1 VVQKAV
7 LLGDSLA
14 MNDLGYI
21 YDVGGG
27 LLTAALK
34 DDCARRP
41 RSEDGGRQRKPRE
54 IGAEGCFAQ
63 LPLRGSS
70 LRGMG
75 THCST
80 ALARAWTLAG
90 LAASAWVLPR

>member
-41 RSEDGGRQRKPRE
+41 RSEDGGR
-54 IGAEGCFAQ
+54 
-63 LPLRGSS
+63 
-70 LRGMG
+70 
-75 THCST
+75 
-80 ALARAWTLAG
+80 
-90 LAASAWVLPR
+90 